1 MSSFLCLKN
10 YGFSGIFLYN
20 TGISRIENL
29 TKTCHNKVMK
39 EMQNLAE
46 MSREELEKNY
56 IKLHT
61 QLAQANQ
68 LLNFYI
74 EQLRLSHI
82 KKYGKSSEKNAD
94 GQLSLSDV
102 FEDIMLFNEAETLKE
117 PINIEPSEE
126 KLVSGKHKKK
136 KDLKAL
142 PVKEI
147 IYELSQKEQVCP
159 KCGNALHEMK
169 EEVRVEIEVIPAKT
183 VVNRYVTKVY
193 ACRNCEKNNEATI
206 VKALGAP
213 LPVIEKSVASASL
226 IADILSRKY
235 VEAVPFYRQEQ
246 TMKARNI
253 PVSRN
258 NMCNWAIKVANDY
271 FSPLV
276 NQMKKIMYNDH
287 VIHCDETYVQVLDEP
302 NRPAMRKS
310 YIWVTTT
317 AEYQKAHKIAIYN
330 YTEGRSQT
338 DARKVLEGYS
348 GYIMCD
354 GYAGYDAI
362 TKTGKYG
369 ESPMNVKPVACMVHI
384 RRKFMEALKLINKS
398 ERKNTSAQIA
408 IDKISLISRIDN
420 KFNEMPPAERKEARL
435 LYLKPALEDF
445 FALVKTESEISLP
458 KSKYGLALEYALKQK
473 DKAMR
478 VLEDGRLELDN
489 NLAERTV
496 KPFVIGRKN
505 WLFSQSPQGA
515 NASCIIYSI
524 VETAKLNN
532 LIPYEYL
539 KYLLERM
546 PGLKLND
553 ENLQS
558 LMPWSKQ
565 LPTYI
570 KNPEE

>member
-1 MSSFLCLKN
+1 
-10 YGFSGIFLYN
+10 
-20 TGISRIENL
+20 
-29 TKTCHNKVMK
+29 
-39 EMQNLAE
+39 MQNLAS
-46 MSREELEKNY
+46 MSRKELEKNY

-61 QLAQANQ
+61 QLEQANQ
-68 LLNFYI
+68 LLNYYI
-74 EQLRLSHI
+74 EQTRLDRI
-82 KKYGKSSEKNAD
+82 QKYGSSSEKIMD
-94 GQLSLSDV
+94 GQLSLHDI
-102 FEDIMLFNEAETLKE
+102 FKDIMLFNEAETLRD
-117 PINIEPSEE
+117 PINIEPTEE
-126 KLVSGKHKKK
+126 KLIPKKHKKK
-136 KDLKAL
+136 ELNSL

-147 IYELSQKEQVCP
+147 TYELSPEEQVCP

-206 VKALGAP
+206 LKAPGAP

-235 VEAVPFYRQEQ
+235 DEAVPFYRQEQ
-246 TMKARNI
+246 KMKAQNI

-258 NMCNWAIKVANDY
+258 NMCNWTIKAANDY

-276 NQMKKIMYNDH
+276 DQMRQIMYDDH

-302 NRPAMRKS
+302 KRPAVRKS

-317 AEYQKAHKIAIYN
+317 AEYQKEHKIAIYN
-330 YTEGRSQT
+330 YTESRSQT
-338 DARKVLEGYS
+338 DARKVLKGYS

-369 ESPMNVKPVACMVHI
+369 EAPMDVKTVACMVHI
-384 RRKFMEALKLINKS
+384 RRKFVEALKLINKS

-408 IDKISLISRIDN
+408 VDKISLISRIDN

-435 LYLKPALEDF
+435 KHLKPALEDF
-445 FALVKTESEISLP
+445 FAWVKTESEISLP

-539 KYLLERM
+539 KYLLEQM

-565 LPTYI
+565 LPAYI
-570 KNPEE
+570 KNPED

>member
-1 MSSFLCLKN
+1 MSSVLCLKS
-10 YGFSGIFLYN
+10 YGFSGIFSYN
-20 TGISRIENL
+20 IGVSRIENPFEM
-29 TKTCHNKVMK
+29 CHNKVMK

-61 QLAQANQ
+61 QLSQANQ

-74 EQLRLSHI
+74 EQLRLSRI
-82 KKYGKSSEKNAD
+82 KKYGNSSEKNTD
-94 GQLSLSDV
+94 GQLSLNDL
-102 FEDIMLFNEAETLKE
+102 FGDIMLFNEAETLCD
-117 PINIEPSEE
+117 PINIEPTEE
-126 KLVSGKHKKK
+126 KLISKKRK
-136 KDLKAL
+136 KRKNLKSL

-147 IYELSQKEQVCP
+147 VYELSPEEQICS
-159 KCGNALHEMK
+159 KCGNKLHEMK

-193 ACRNCEKNNEATI
+193 ACRNCEKSNKATI
-206 VKALGAP
+206 IKAPGAP

-246 TMKARNI
+246 RMNSQNI

-276 NQMKKIMYNDH
+276 NQMRQIMYSDH

-302 NRPAMRKS
+302 KRPAVSKS

-317 AEYQKAHKIAIYN
+317 AEYQKEHKIAIYT
-330 YTEGRSQT
+330 YTEGRSQM
-338 DARKVLEGYS
+338 DARKVLKGYS

-369 ESPMNVKPVACMVHI
+369 ESPMNIKPVACMVHI

-420 KFNEMPPAERKEARL
+420 KFNEMLPAERKEARIKH
-435 LYLKPALEDF
+435 LKPVLEDF
-445 FALVKTESEISLP
+445 FSWVKAESEISLP

-515 NASCIIYSI
+515 NASCVIYSI

-532 LIPYEYL
+532 LIPYEYI
-539 KYLLERM
+539 KYLLEQM

-553 ENLQS
+553 ENIQS

-565 LPTYI
+565 LPAYI

>member
-1 MSSFLCLKN
+1 
-10 YGFSGIFLYN
+10 
-20 TGISRIENL
+20 
-29 TKTCHNKVMK
+29 MK
-39 EMQNLAE
+39 EIQNLAQ

-61 QLAQANQ
+61 QLTQANQ

-74 EQLRLSHI
+74 EQARLNRVQ
-82 KKYGKSSEKNAD
+82 KYGSSSEKNTD
-94 GQLSLSDV
+94 GQLSFNDV
-102 FEDIMLFNEAETLKE
+102 YENIRLFNEAEALRE
-117 PINIEPSEE
+117 PINVEPTEE
-126 KLVSGKHKKK
+126 KLIPKSHKKK
-136 KDLKAL
+136 KNLKAL
-142 PVKEI
+142 PVKEVV
-147 IYELSQKEQVCP
+147 YELSPEEQICP

-183 VVNRYVTKVY
+183 VVNRYVTKAY
-193 ACRNCEKNNEATI
+193 ACRSCEKSN
-206 VKALGAP
+206 KAMIIKAPGAP

-235 VEAVPFYRQEQ
+235 VEAVPFYRQELK
-246 TMKARNI
+246 MKARGI

-271 FSPLV
+271 FAPLV
-276 NQMKKIMYNDH
+276 NQMRKIMYDDH

-302 NRPAMRKS
+302 NRPAVSKS

-317 AEYQKAHKIAIYN
+317 AEYQKEHRIAIYN

-338 DARKVLEGYS
+338 DARKILEGYS

-362 TKTGKYG
+362 TKIGKNG
-369 ESPMNVKPVACMVHI
+369 EAPMNVRPVACMIHI
-384 RRKFMEALKLINKS
+384 RRKFIEALKLISKS
-398 ERKNTSAQIA
+398 ERKSTSAQVA
-408 IDKISLISRIDN
+408 VDKIALISRIDN
-420 KFNEMPPAERKEARL
+420 KFNEMPPAKRKEARIKH
-435 LYLKPALEDF
+435 LKPALEDF
-445 FALVKTESEISLP
+445 FAWVKAESEISLP

-539 KYLLERM
+539 KYLLEQM
-546 PGLKLND
+546 PGLRLND

-558 LMPWSKQ
+558 LMPWGEQ
-565 LPTYI
+565 LPAYI

>member
-1 MSSFLCLKN
+1 MSSVLCLKS
-10 YGFSGIFLYN
+10 YGFSGFFSYN
-20 TGISRIENL
+20 TCISRIENPSEI
-29 TKTCHNKVMK
+29 CHNKGMK
-39 EMQNLAE
+39 EIQNLAE

-61 QLAQANQ
+61 QLSQATQ

-74 EQLRLSHI
+74 EQLRLSRI
-82 KKYGKSSEKNAD
+82 KKYGKSSEKNTD
-94 GQLSLSDV
+94 GQLSLNDV
-102 FEDIMLFNEAETLKE
+102 FGDIMLFNEAETLRD
-117 PINIEPSEE
+117 PINIEPTEE
-126 KLVSGKHKKK
+126 KLISRKRKKK
-136 KDLKAL
+136 KDLKSL
-142 PVKEI
+142 PVKEV
-147 IYELSQKEQVCP
+147 IYELSPEEQICP

-183 VVNRYVTKVY
+183 VVNRYITKVY
-193 ACRNCEKNNEATI
+193 ACRNCEKSNNAAI
-206 VKALGAP
+206 IKAPGAP

-246 TMKARNI
+246 RMKAQNI

-258 NMCNWAIKVANDY
+258 NMCNWAIKAANDY
-271 FSPLV
+271 FAPLV
-276 NQMKKIMYNDH
+276 NQMRQIMYNDH

-302 NRPAMRKS
+302 KRPAVSKS

-317 AEYQKAHKIAIYN
+317 AEYQKEHKIAIYN
-330 YTEGRSQT
+330 YTEGRSQM

-362 TKTGKYG
+362 TKTGKHG

-408 IDKISLISRIDN
+408 VDKISLISRIDN
-420 KFNEMPPAERKEARL
+420 KFNKMPPAERKEARIKH
-435 LYLKPALEDF
+435 LKPALEDF
-445 FALVKTESEISLP
+445 FAWVKTESEISLP
-458 KSKYGLALEYALKQK
+458 KSKYGLALEYALKQQA
-473 DKAMR
+473 KAMR

-515 NASCIIYSI
+515 NASCVIYSI

-532 LIPYEYL
+532 LIPYEYM
-539 KYLLERM
+539 KYLLEQM
-546 PGLKLND
+546 PGLKLKD
-553 ENLQS
+553 ENLQR
-558 LMPWSKQ
+558 LMPWSTQ

-570 KNPEE
+570 KNPAK